1 MLYGHPVQAGSQAA
15 QDFVGDGAAL
25 LGYLACRDFLPPV
38 GTDDYGRVSGLDP
51 GNPTDVHDGLVHTD
65 PADDGGPV
73 AAD

>member
-25 LGYLACRDFLPPV
+25 LGYLACRDLLPPV
-38 GTDDYGRVSGLDP
+38 GADDYSRVSWLDP
-51 GNPTDVHDGLVHTD
+51 GNPGDVHDGLVHTD